1 MRLIYVFTINS
12 DFEVRR
18 VKSIPVYDR
27 LSLCFNIDMPVRLN
41 QKDDERIEIFYK
53 TNERELSSRGLFI
66 AESSLIIHRALNKG
80 YEPVCF
86 LIEEDTYDDFK
97 DVFDRCDSDI
107 TVYEASDEI
116 FRSLKGYIL
125 IKGILGLFKR
135 KENKSIDEILDNSN
149 RVVVMENVEN
159 PANVGSIFRNAA
171 ALYADAVILTDDSA
185 DPLYKRSIR
194 VSMGNVFNIDWCYV
208 DDSYLDI
215 LKENGFKTVSFAL
228 RNDSVDIGD
237 EKLISEE
244 KLAIIMGSEGY
255 GLNSETIN
263 RSDYVV
269 KIAMNPSVDSLNVAS
284 ASGIALYELCKNNR
298 TD

>member
-1 MRLIYVFTINS
+1 MLIKIEDIN
-12 DFEVRR
+12 
-18 VKSIPVYDR
+18 
-27 LSLCFNIDMPVRLN
+27 
-41 QKDDERIEIFYK
+41 DERLDMFYR
-53 TNERELSSRGLFI
+53 TNERQLRHSEEYPEGLFL
-66 AESSLIIHRALNKG
+66 AESTLVIHRALDKG

-86 LIEEDTYDDFK
+86 LISEGEYNSYS
-97 DVFDRCDSDI
+97 DVFKRCRDDI
-107 TVYEASDEI
+107 TVYEVREEI
-116 FRSLKGYIL
+116 FKSLKGYIL
-125 IKGILGLFKR
+125 IKGILGCFKR
-135 KENKSIDEILDNSN
+135 KNNPDIKDILNNSR
-149 RVVVMENVEN
+149 RVVVLENVEN

-171 ALYADAVILTDDSA
+171 ALFCDGVILTEDCS

-208 DDSYLDI
+208 DNGYLNI

>member
-1 MRLIYVFTINS
+1 MLIKIEDIN
-12 DFEVRR
+12 
-18 VKSIPVYDR
+18 
-27 LSLCFNIDMPVRLN
+27 
-41 QKDDERIEIFYK
+41 DERLDMFYR
-53 TNERELSSRGLFI
+53 TNERQLRHSEEYPEGLFL
-66 AESSLIIHRALNKG
+66 AESTLVIHRALDKG

-86 LIEEDTYDDFK
+86 LISEGEYNSYS
-97 DVFDRCDSDI
+97 DVFKRCRDDI
-107 TVYEASDEI
+107 TVYEVREEI
-116 FRSLKGYIL
+116 FKSLKGYIL
-125 IKGILGLFKR
+125 IKGILGCFKR
-135 KENKSIDEILDNSN
+135 KNNPDIKDILDKSK
-149 RVVVMENVEN
+149 RVVVLENVEN

-171 ALYADAVILTDDSA
+171 ALFCDGVILTEDCS

-194 VSMGNVFNIDWCYV
+194 VSRGNVFNIDWCYE